1 MAASGSAIAQL
12 RQEFDRD
19 TRSKRSGSIVGDT
32 PDGAVLRREAR
43 SASGSR
49 ALSGRV
55 TVRLSEPSAYPKLV
69 SHELTRSA
77 ATTLECVRLYSSI
90 ALWRTHSYTPTDAV
104 MPLRAPKRGL
114 GARSGT
120 NPSIRPQSGDAE
132 DRCEMLEP
140 VSPPAVW
147 WRVLRIL
154 FLVSNTRFLIRL
166 FQVILM
172 SSALVSMLTPYA
184 CKNVRISAD

>member
-1 MAASGSAIAQL
+1 
-12 RQEFDRD
+12 
-19 TRSKRSGSIVGDT
+19 
-32 PDGAVLRREAR
+32 
-43 SASGSR
+43 
-49 ALSGRV
+49 
-55 TVRLSEPSAYPKLV
+55 
-69 SHELTRSA
+69 
-77 ATTLECVRLYSSI
+77 
-90 ALWRTHSYTPTDAV
+90 
-104 MPLRAPKRGL
+104 
-114 GARSGT
+114 
-120 NPSIRPQSGDAE
+120 
-132 DRCEMLEP
+132 MLEP